1 MISTTPPAAADRF
14 ALIIGGLS
22 RAVATQHRV
31 GLSGLLIIAI
41 WSRLIRIATSFA
53 ALAARVRA
61 GTLPAPRRRASRPAS
76 SRPAS
81 SPPAPSGSP
90 PPRPASPFLPRGF
103 AWLIPL
109 VPHEAAGFGSQLA
122 HLLTDPEMT
131 ALVSAHPGMGRI
143 LRPLCRMLG
152 VATPPAL
159 RPARPALAASSSP
172 PPATP
177 PPATI
182 SPSEPPAPIPAPAS
196 WAVAASSKKSG

>member
-1 MISTTPPAAADRF
+1 MTSTTPPAAADRF

-41 WSRLIRIATSFA
+41 WSRLIRIANSFA

-61 GTLPAPRRRASRPAS
+61 GTLPAPRHRASRPAS
-76 SRPAS
+76 SRPA
-81 SPPAPSGSP
+81 PSGSP
-90 PPRPASPFLPRGF
+90 PSHPGSPFLPRGF

-159 RPARPALAASSSP
+159 RPARPALAAPSSP
-172 PPATP
+172 PPAAP

-196 WAVAASSKKSG
+196 WAVAARSKKSG

>member
-61 GTLPAPRRRASRPAS
+61 GTLPAPRRPASRPAS
-76 SRPAS
+76 SRPAPS
-81 SPPAPSGSP
+81 SPPPSHPVSP
-90 PPRPASPFLPRGF
+90 RMPSGF

-159 RPARPALAASSSP
+159 RPVRPALAAPSS
-172 PPATP
+172 P

-196 WAVAASSKKSG
+196 WAVAASLKKSG